1 MQSTSANE
9 TMIAPNGVG
18 FEFWPTVPSV
28 FSNRHCGCATA
39 TCRLPRIGS
48 LVAHRTRRRHY
59 HPFDVVWWVIAV
71 LVIFGIVLYSVGQVL
86 LRGPAT
92 SDVPKSGGMLM
103 LVGGTMVVTAI
114 ILAIAHVALGLF

>member
-1 MQSTSANE
+1 MQRQRADCHASA
-9 TMIAPNGVG
+9 
-18 FEFWPTVPSV
+18 
-28 FSNRHCGCATA
+28 R
-39 TCRLPRIGS
+39 RLRIGTT
-48 LVAHRTRRRHY
+48 VAHRTRRRHY
-59 HPFDVVWWVIAV
+59 HPMDVVWWVIAV